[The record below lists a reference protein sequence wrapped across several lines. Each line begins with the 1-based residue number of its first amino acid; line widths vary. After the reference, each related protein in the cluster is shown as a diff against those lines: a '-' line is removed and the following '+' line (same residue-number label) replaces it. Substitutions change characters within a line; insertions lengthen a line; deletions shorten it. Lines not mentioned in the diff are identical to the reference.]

1 MKRLCLSFF
10 VLFSIS
16 LLVSCATD
24 HKIRYND
31 TVADLSV
38 SGGKNAAVAVHD
50 QRPYIV
56 SGESTP
62 DYVGLNRAG
71 GSLVPF
77 KPHHVKTESGKSLA
91 DDMSESIRNS
101 LAAKG
106 LAIFPV
112 KTAASEDKNTI
123 LARMKETKAERLVL
137 FTVYEWQSDTYI
149 NTGLYYDTKLE
160 IFDIAGSKLAEK
172 TLKGEDNIARS
183 ESMWSPELSIEGMK
197 VVIPKVFKAKIETLF
212 NDKDVIEALR

>member
-10 VLFSIS
+10 VLFSVL
-16 LLVSCATD
+16 LLVSCAAD

-31 TVADLSV
+31 AVADLSA
-38 SGGKNAAVAVHD
+38 SGGKKLAVAVHD

-56 SGESTP
+56 SGESNP

-77 KPHHVKTESGKSLA
+77 KPHHVNTESGKPLA

-106 LAIFPV
+106 FAVSAV
-112 KTAASEDKNTI
+112 KTAAKEDKNGI
-123 LARMKETKAERLVL
+123 LARMKETKAERLIL
-137 FTVYEWQSDTYI
+137 LTEYEWQSDTYI
-149 NTGLYYDTKLE
+149 NTGLSYDMKLE
-160 IFDIAGSKLAEK
+160 IFDNAGSRLTEK

-183 ESMWSPELSIEGMK
+183 ESMWSPDLSIEGMK
-197 VVIPKVFKAKIETLF
+197 IVIPKVFKAKIETLF
-212 NDKDVIEALR
+212 NNKDVIEALR